1 MSYTKITLRYAAA
14 FFDLATEKGL
24 VEKASEDMALL
35 GKVCTSNHDFVRML
49 QNPVIHADKKKKV
62 IDQIF
67 GDSVNKMSLSFM
79 NLMIRKRRERY
90 LPSIADAFNELY
102 KVSKGIKTA
111 FVSSAVSL
119 SANEKTGI
127 LEIIGKLTDKK
138 IDLVESTDVDLIGGF
153 VINVDDF
160 QVDQSIASKI
170 KELKK
175 DFEKNLFIKG
185 F

>member
-35 GKVCTSNHDFVRML
+35 GKVCTSNQDFIRML

-138 IDLVESTDVDLIGGF
+138 IDLVESTDEDLIGGF

>member
-35 GKVCTSNHDFVRML
+35 GKVCTSNQDFVRML

-138 IDLVESTDVDLIGGF
+138 IDLVESTDEDLIGGF
-153 VINVDDF
+153 VINLDDF

>member
-14 FFDLATEKGL
+14 FFDLATEKGV

-62 IDQIF
+62 ITQIF
-67 GDSVNKMSLSFM
+67 GDSVNAMSLSFM
-79 NLMIRKRRERY
+79 SLMVRKRRERY
-90 LPSIADAFNELY
+90 LPSIAEAFNNLY
-102 KVSKGIKTA
+102 KISQGIKTA
-111 FVSSAVSL
+111 YVASAISL
-119 SANEKTGI
+119 EANEKAGI

-138 IDLVESTDVDLIGGF
+138 IDLVESTDEDLIGGF
-153 VINVDDF
+153 VINLDDF